1 MSQSIHSTTKRN
13 IFWFRRDLRLADNPA
28 LLAAIENCD
37 ELIAVFIL
45 DEKIIKDS
53 GAKRL
58 AYLGQSL
65 RALDESLGNKLHVIA
80 GDSVEVLNALI
91 KKYGADEVHISQEY

>member
-1 MSQSIHSTTKRN
+1 MSQSTHSTTKRN

-28 LLAAIENCD
+28 LLAAIENSD
-37 ELIAVFIL
+37 EVVAVYIL
-45 DEKIIKDS
+45 DEKINKDS

-65 RALDESLGNKLHVIA
+65 RALDDPTVFLGGLAQPQFHDHPVSRCRA
-80 GDSVEVLNALI
+80 ACQR
-91 KKYGADEVHISQEY
+91 A

>member
-45 DEKIIKDS
+45 DEKTKRGGIATWAYPDAVARGQYPDS
-53 GAKRL
+53 YFLPGA
-58 AYLGQSL
+58 A
-65 RALDESLGNKLHVIA
+65 D
-80 GDSVEVLNALI
+80 ALI
-91 KKYGADEVHISQEY
+91 KLKGSKAKD